1 MTLSD
6 TLASWREALP
16 TVLRRLVRKLIA
28 GLVAALAVV
37 VVAAL
42 ALGLS
47 WLTHRP
53 VGYSGNARVSSLISP
68 DFASGFEVAWE
79 MTSAELGTDA
89 PVREIVNVDGTAV
102 IFASTHV
109 SSDDP
114 LSGTLIGIDASGHTP
129 TVLWRHDIHN
139 GNMNLLIWED
149 SIVAGDET
157 IRAADGAVTAT
168 WETPLPTTTRYT
180 YYADPAVPAT
190 LVGNVLPIRE
200 GSRFVQVT
208 WPVALVCA
216 PTDTRYLYIGPTTE
230 FTCTAWHKDGSQ
242 AWSYVTS
249 TEKDHQRGPINTPA
263 VDGHILVGHHRDHR
277 RYDGDGFLNLADG
290 TFTRGDAPDGRDVA
304 AMLPASDGWITVL
317 SSGPY
322 WQDEEFVVYNPD
334 GTERERTARSV
345 GSGDWTRI
353 QYMTCWDTTGHIIT
367 PTAEQTL
374 ETLRSERVSW
384 APLCTQP
391 PTIGSETDIGFING
405 KALMSTNKD
414 GSPETDSYPN
424 DSILASDG
432 SLILYSPLPWSA
444 DEPKRRATSVSQSFY
459 SAPAGVALSNLTE
472 VGAYGATPLYDDLLI
487 AKTIYPNS
495 SWARYLGFYPHPDMV
510 LMGITPRRAS

>member
-1 MTLSD
+1 MNLPKKLTSLREVLPILLRC
-6 TLASWREALP
+6 LA
-16 TVLRRLVRKLIA
+16 I
-28 GLVAALAVV
+28 ALAVALV
-37 VVAAL
+37 SAL
-42 ALGLS
+42 AVGTS

-53 VGYSGNARVSSLISP
+53 VGYSGDAHASSFISP

-89 PVREIVNVDGTAV
+89 PIQEIVQIDGTIV
-102 IFASTHV
+102 IFASTRV

-114 LSGTLIGIDASGHTP
+114 LSGTLIGIDASGRTP

-168 WETPLPTTTRYT
+168 WETPLPTTMRFG
-180 YYADPAVPAT
+180 YYANPAVPAT
-190 LVGNVLPIRE
+190 LVGSVRPIRE

-216 PTDTRYLYIGPTTE
+216 PTDTRFLYIGPRTE

-249 TEKDHQRGPINTPA
+249 TEEDHQRGPLNTPA
-263 VDGHILVGHHRDHR
+263 VDGHILVGRYSDYR

-290 TFTRGDAPDGRDVA
+290 TYTRGDTQDGIDA
-304 AMLPASDGWITVL
+304 TKLFPASDGWIYTA
-317 SSGPY
+317 SSGPS
-322 WQDEEFVVYNPD
+322 WQDQEFVVYNPD

-345 GSGDWTRI
+345 GSRDWLKI
-353 QYMTCWDTTGHIIT
+353 LHMTCWNTTGHIIT
-367 PTAEQTL
+367 PTAEQAL
-374 ETLRSERVSW
+374 ETLRSEQVSW

-391 PTIGSETDIGFING
+391 PTYSETDIGFING
-405 KALMSTNKD
+405 RPLMTTNKD
-414 GSPETDSYPN
+414 GSPETDSYPD

-432 SLILYSPLPWSA
+432 SLILSPSSTWSA
-444 DEPKRRATSVSQSFY
+444 DEPRRRATYASQSLY
-459 SAPAGVALSNLTE
+459 SAPEGVLLSNLTE

-487 AKTIYPNS
+487 AKPQHPNS
-495 SWARYLGFYPHPDMV
+495 SWHRYLGTYPHSDTV
-510 LMGITPRRAS
+510 LMGITPKRAD

>member
-1 MTLSD
+1 MTLSN
-6 TLASWREALP
+6 TLTSWRKSLP
-16 TVLRRLVRKLIA
+16 TILRCLAI
-28 GLVAALAVV
+28 ALAVALV
-37 VVAAL
+37 SAL
-42 ALGLS
+42 AVSAS

-53 VGYSGNARVSSLISP
+53 VGYSGNARVSSFISP
-68 DFASGFEVAWE
+68 DFASGFDVAWE

-102 IFASTHV
+102 IFASSLA

-114 LSGTLIGIDASGHTP
+114 LSGTLIGIDASGRTP

-157 IRAADGAVTAT
+157 IRASDGTVTAT
-168 WETPLPTTTRYT
+168 WETPLPTTMRFG
-180 YYADPAVPAT
+180 YYANPAVPAT
-190 LVGNVLPIRE
+190 LVGNVQPIRE

-216 PTDTRYLYIGPTTE
+216 PTDTRYLYVGPTTE

-249 TEKDHQRGPINTPA
+249 TEKDHQRGPITTPA
-263 VDGHILVGHHRDHR
+263 VNGYILVGHLNQEYR
-277 RYDGDGFLNLADG
+277 RYDADGFLNLADG
-290 TFTRGDAPDGRDVA
+290 TYTRGDTQDGIDATR
-304 AMLPASDGWITVL
+304 LFPASDGWITTL
-317 SSGPY
+317 SSNPNSLDMEY
-322 WQDEEFVVYNPD
+322 VVYNQD

-345 GSGDWTRI
+345 GSRDWLRI
-353 QYMTCWDTTGHIIT
+353 LHMTCWDTTGHIIT
-367 PTAEQTL
+367 PTAEQAL
-374 ETLRSERVSW
+374 ETLRSEEVSW

-391 PTIGSETDIGFING
+391 PTYSETDIGFING
-405 KALMSTNKD
+405 RPLMTTNKD
-414 GSPETDSYPN
+414 GSPKTDSYPD

-432 SLILYSPLPWSA
+432 SLILYPASTWTADTPRQAVSLSQPLC
-444 DEPKRRATSVSQSFY
+444 
-459 SAPAGVALSNLTE
+459 SAPEGVLLSNLTE

-487 AKTIYPNS
+487 AKPNHPDS
-495 SWARYLGFYPHPDMV
+495 SWHRYLGTYPHSDTV
-510 LMGITPRRAS
+510 LMGITPKRAG

>member
-1 MTLSD
+1 MTLSN
-6 TLASWREALP
+6 TLTSWRKSLP
-16 TVLRRLVRKLIA
+16 ILLRCLAI
-28 GLVAALAVV
+28 ALAVALV
-37 VVAAL
+37 SAL
-42 ALGLS
+42 AVSAS

-53 VGYSGNARVSSLISP
+53 VGYSGDAHASSLISP
-68 DFASGFEVAWE
+68 DFASGFDVAWE

-102 IFASTHV
+102 IFASTRV

-114 LSGTLIGIDASGHTP
+114 LSGTLIGIDASGRTP

-168 WETPLPTTTRYT
+168 WETPLPTTMRFG
-180 YYADPAVPAT
+180 YYANPAVPAT
-190 LVGNVLPIRE
+190 LVGNVQPIKE

-216 PTDTRYLYIGPTTE
+216 PTDTRYLYVGPTTE

-249 TEKDHQRGPINTPA
+249 TEEDHQRGPITTPA
-263 VDGHILVGHHRDHR
+263 VNGYILTGRINQER
-277 RYDGDGFLNLADG
+277 ERYEADGFLNLADG
-290 TFTRGDAPDGRDVA
+290 TYTRGDTHDGIDATR
-304 AMLPASDGWITVL
+304 LFPASDGWITTL
-317 SSGPY
+317 SSNPNSLDMEY
-322 WQDEEFVVYNPD
+322 VVYNPD

-345 GSGDWTRI
+345 GSRDWLRI
-353 QYMTCWDTTGHIIT
+353 LHMTCWDTTGHIIT
-367 PTAEQTL
+367 PTAERAL
-374 ETLRSERVSW
+374 ETLRSEEVSW

-391 PTIGSETDIGFING
+391 PTYSETDIGFING
-405 KALMSTNKD
+405 RPLMTTNKD
-414 GSPETDSYPN
+414 GSPKTDSYPD

-432 SLILYSPLPWSA
+432 SLILYPSSTWTDDTSRQAVSLSQPL
-444 DEPKRRATSVSQSFY
+444 Y
-459 SAPAGVALSNLTE
+459 SAPEGVLLSNLTE

-487 AKTIYPNS
+487 AKPKHPNS
-495 SWARYLGFYPHPDMV
+495 SWHRYLGTYPHSDTV
-510 LMGITPRRAS
+510 LMGITPKRAG

>member
-16 TVLRRLVRKLIA
+16 TVLRCLAITLGVALV
-28 GLVAALAVV
+28 GALAV
-37 VVAAL
+37 
-42 ALGLS
+42 GSS
-47 WLTHRP
+47 WLMHRP
-53 VGYSGNARVSSLISP
+53 VGYSGDAHASSLISP
-68 DFASGFEVAWE
+68 DFASGFQVAWE
-79 MTSAELGTDA
+79 MTSTDLGTDA
-89 PVREIVNVDGTAV
+89 PIQEIVQIGGTAV
-102 IFASTHV
+102 IFASSLA

-129 TVLWRHDIHN
+129 TVLWHHDIHH
-139 GNMNLLIWED
+139 GDANLLIWDD

-157 IRAADGAVTAT
+157 IRASDGAVTAT

-216 PTDTRYLYIGPTTE
+216 PTDTRYLYVDPTTE

-249 TEKDHQRGPINTPA
+249 TETDHQRGPINTPA

-317 SSGPY
+317 SSDPNSRDMEY
-322 WQDEEFVVYNPD
+322 VVYNPD
-334 GTERERTARSV
+334 GTERERAAYTI

-374 ETLRSERVSW
+374 ETLRSEQVSW

-405 KALMSTNKD
+405 KALMSTNED
-414 GSPETDSYPN
+414 GSPETGTYP
-424 DSILASDG
+424 DGSILASDG
-432 SLILYSPLPWSA
+432 SLILYPSSTWSA
-444 DEPKRRATSVSQSFY
+444 DEPRRRATYASQPLY

-487 AKTIYPNS
+487 AEPKHPNS
-495 SWARYLGFYPHPDMV
+495 SWARYLGTYPHPDTV
-510 LMGITPRRAS
+510 LMGITPKRAS

>member
-1 MTLSD
+1 MTTS
-6 TLASWREALP
+6 
-16 TVLRRLVRKLIA
+16 LRRLPRPVRKLIA
-28 GLVAALAVV
+28 AIAVLI
-37 VVAAL
+37 VAAL

-53 VGYSGNARVSSLISP
+53 TGYSGNARVSSFISP
-68 DFASGFEVAWE
+68 DFASGFDVAWE

-89 PVREIVNVDGTAV
+89 PVHEIVNVDGTAV
-102 IFASTHV
+102 IFASSLA

-114 LSGTLIGIDASGHTP
+114 LSGTLIGIDASGRTP

-157 IRAADGAVTAT
+157 IRAADGAVTVT
-168 WETPLPTTTRYT
+168 WETPLPTTMRFG
-180 YYADPAVPAT
+180 YYANPAVPAT
-190 LVGNVLPIRE
+190 LVGNVQPIRE

-216 PTDTRYLYIGPTTE
+216 PTDTRYLYVGPTTE

-249 TEKDHQRGPINTPA
+249 TEEDHQRGPITTPA
-263 VDGHILVGHHRDHR
+263 VNGYILVGRLNQEQR
-277 RYDGDGFLNLADG
+277 RYDADGFLNLADG
-290 TFTRGDAPDGRDVA
+290 TYTRGDTQDGINA
-304 AMLPASDGWITVL
+304 STLFPASDGWIGTA
-317 SSGPY
+317 SSDPS
-322 WQDEEFVVYNPD
+322 WQDQEFVVYNPD

-345 GSGDWTRI
+345 GSRDWLRI
-353 QYMTCWDTTGHIIT
+353 LHMTCWDTTGHIIT
-367 PTAEQTL
+367 PTAEQAL
-374 ETLRSERVSW
+374 ETLRSEEVSW

-391 PTIGSETDIGFING
+391 PTYSETDIGFING
-405 KALMSTNKD
+405 RPLMTTNKD
-414 GSPETDSYPN
+414 GSPETDSYPD

-432 SLILYSPLPWSA
+432 SLILSPSSTWSA
-444 DEPKRRATSVSQSFY
+444 DEPRRRATYASQHLY
-459 SAPAGVALSNLTE
+459 STPEGVLLSNLTE

-487 AKTIYPNS
+487 AKPNHPDS
-495 SWARYLGFYPHPDMV
+495 SWHRYLGTYPHSDTV
-510 LMGITPRRAS
+510 LMGITPKRAG

>member
-1 MTLSD
+1 MNLPKKLTSL
-6 TLASWREALP
+6 REALP
-16 TVLRRLVRKLIA
+16 ILLRCLAI
-28 GLVAALAVV
+28 ALAVALV
-37 VVAAL
+37 SAL
-42 ALGLS
+42 AVSAS
-47 WLTHRP
+47 WLMHRP
-53 VGYSGNARVSSLISP
+53 VGYSGNARVSSFISP
-68 DFASGFEVAWE
+68 DFASGFDVAWE

-102 IFASTHV
+102 IFASSLA

-114 LSGTLIGIDASGHTP
+114 LSGTLIGIDASGRTP

-168 WETPLPTTTRYT
+168 WETPLPTTMRFG
-180 YYADPAVPAT
+180 YYADGAAVPAT
-190 LVGNVLPIRE
+190 LVGNVQPIKE

-216 PTDTRYLYIGPTTE
+216 PTDTRYSFAVPTTQ
-230 FTCTAWHKDGSQ
+230 FTCTAWRKDGSQ
-242 AWSYVTS
+242 AWSYVTG
-249 TEKDHQRGPINTPA
+249 TEGDIQRGPITTPA
-263 VDGHILVGHHRDHR
+263 VNGYILAGRLNR
-277 RYDGDGFLNLADG
+277 EKSWQYEADGFLNLADG
-290 TFTRGDAPDGRDVA
+290 TYTRGDTQDGIDA
-304 AMLPASDGWITVL
+304 AMLFPASDGWIDTA

-345 GSGDWTRI
+345 GSRDWLRI
-353 QYMTCWDTTGHIIT
+353 LHMTCWDTTGHIIT
-367 PTAEQTL
+367 PTAEQAL
-374 ETLRSERVSW
+374 ETLHSEEVSW

-391 PTIGSETDIGFING
+391 PTYSAAFIGFING
-405 KALMSTNKD
+405 RPLMSTNED
-414 GSPETDSYPN
+414 GSPETDSYPD

-432 SLILYSPLPWSA
+432 SLILYPASTWTADTSRQGVSLSQPL
-444 DEPKRRATSVSQSFY
+444 Y
-459 SAPAGVALSNLTE
+459 SAPEGVLLSNLTE

-487 AKTIYPNS
+487 AKPNHPDS
-495 SWARYLGFYPHPDMV
+495 SWHRYLGTYPHSDTV
-510 LMGITPRRAS
+510 LMGVTPKRAG

>member
-1 MTLSD
+1 MTLSN
-6 TLASWREALP
+6 TLTSWRKSLP
-16 TVLRRLVRKLIA
+16 ILLRCLAI
-28 GLVAALAVV
+28 ALAVALV
-37 VVAAL
+37 SAL
-42 ALGLS
+42 AVSAS

-53 VGYSGNARVSSLISP
+53 VGYSGDAHASSLISP
-68 DFASGFEVAWE
+68 DFASGFDVAWE

-89 PVREIVNVDGTAV
+89 PIQEIVQIDGTAV
-102 IFASTHV
+102 IFASTRV

-114 LSGTLIGIDASGHTP
+114 LSGTLIGIDASGRTP

-168 WETPLPTTTRYT
+168 WETPLPTTMRFG
-180 YYADPAVPAT
+180 YYANPAVPAT
-190 LVGNVLPIRE
+190 LVGNVQPIKE

-216 PTDTRYLYIGPTTE
+216 PTDTRYLYVGPTTE

-249 TEKDHQRGPINTPA
+249 TEEDHQRGPITTPA
-263 VDGHILVGHHRDHR
+263 VNGYILTGRINQER
-277 RYDGDGFLNLADG
+277 ERYEADGFLNLADG
-290 TFTRGDAPDGRDVA
+290 TYTRGDTHDGIDATR
-304 AMLPASDGWITVL
+304 LFPASDGWITTL
-317 SSGPY
+317 SSNPNSLDMEY
-322 WQDEEFVVYNPD
+322 VVYNPD

-345 GSGDWTRI
+345 GSRDWLRI
-353 QYMTCWDTTGHIIT
+353 LHMTCWDTTGHIIT
-367 PTAEQTL
+367 PTAEQAL
-374 ETLRSERVSW
+374 ETLRSEEVSW

-391 PTIGSETDIGFING
+391 PTYSETDIGFING
-405 KALMSTNKD
+405 RPLMTTNKD
-414 GSPETDSYPN
+414 GSPETDSYPD

-432 SLILYSPLPWSA
+432 SLILYPASTWTADTPRQAVSLSQPLC
-444 DEPKRRATSVSQSFY
+444 
-459 SAPAGVALSNLTE
+459 SAPEGVLLSNLTE

-487 AKTIYPNS
+487 AKPKHPNS
-495 SWARYLGFYPHPDMV
+495 SWHRYLGTYPHSDTV
-510 LMGITPRRAS
+510 LMGITPKRAG

>member
-1 MTLSD
+1 MTTSI
-6 TLASWREALP
+6 
-16 TVLRRLVRKLIA
+16 RRLPRPVRKLIA
-28 GLVAALAVV
+28 AIAVLI
-37 VVAAL
+37 VAAL

-53 VGYSGNARVSSLISP
+53 TGYSGNARVSSFISP
-68 DFASGFEVAWE
+68 DFASGFDVAWE

-89 PVREIVNVDGTAV
+89 PIREIVNVDGTAV
-102 IFASTHV
+102 IFASSLA

-114 LSGTLIGIDASGHTP
+114 LSGTLIGIDASGRTP
-129 TVLWRHDIHN
+129 TVLWRHDIQN

-168 WETPLPTTTRYT
+168 WETPLPTTMRFG
-180 YYADPAVPAT
+180 YYANPAVPAT
-190 LVGNVLPIRE
+190 LVGNVQPIRE

-216 PTDTRYLYIGPTTE
+216 PTDTRYLYVGPTTE

-249 TEKDHQRGPINTPA
+249 TEKDHQRGPITTPA
-263 VDGHILVGHHRDHR
+263 VNGYILVGRLNQEYR
-277 RYDGDGFLNLADG
+277 RYDADGFLNLADG
-290 TFTRGDAPDGRDVA
+290 TYTRGDTQDGINA
-304 AMLPASDGWITVL
+304 STLFPASDGWIGTA
-317 SSGPY
+317 SSDPY
-322 WQDEEFVVYNPD
+322 WQDQEFVVYNPD

-345 GSGDWTRI
+345 GSRDWLRI
-353 QYMTCWDTTGHIIT
+353 LHMTCWDTTGHIIT
-367 PTAEQTL
+367 PTAEQAL
-374 ETLRSERVSW
+374 ETLRSEEVSW

-391 PTIGSETDIGFING
+391 PTYSETDIGFING
-405 KALMSTNKD
+405 RPLMSTNED
-414 GSPETDSYPN
+414 GSPETDSYPD

-432 SLILYSPLPWSA
+432 SLILYPASTWTADTSRQAVSLSQPL
-444 DEPKRRATSVSQSFY
+444 Y
-459 SAPAGVALSNLTE
+459 SAPEGVLLSNLTE

-487 AKTIYPNS
+487 AKPKHPNS
-495 SWARYLGFYPHPDMV
+495 SWHRYLGTYPHSDTV
-510 LMGITPRRAS
+510 LMGITPKRAG

>member
-1 MTLSD
+1 MTLSN
-6 TLASWREALP
+6 TLTSRRKSLP
-16 TVLRRLVRKLIA
+16 TILRRLAI
-28 GLVAALAVV
+28 ALAVALV
-37 VVAAL
+37 SAL
-42 ALGLS
+42 AVGSS

-53 VGYSGNARVSSLISP
+53 VGYSGDAHASSLISP
-68 DFASGFEVAWE
+68 DFASGFDVAWE

-89 PVREIVNVDGTAV
+89 PIREIVNVDGTAV
-102 IFASTHV
+102 IFTSSLA

-114 LSGTLIGIDASGHTP
+114 RSGTLIGIDASGRTP

-168 WETPLPTTTRYT
+168 WETPLPTTMRFG
-180 YYADPAVPAT
+180 YYADGAAVPAT
-190 LVGNVLPIRE
+190 LVGNVQPIKE

-216 PTDTRYLYIGPTTE
+216 PTDTRYSFAVPTTQ
-230 FTCTAWHKDGSQ
+230 FTCTAWRKDGSQ
-242 AWSYVTS
+242 AWSYVTG
-249 TEKDHQRGPINTPA
+249 TEGDIQRGPITTPA
-263 VDGHILVGHHRDHR
+263 VNGYILAGRLNR
-277 RYDGDGFLNLADG
+277 EKSWQYEADGFLNLADG
-290 TFTRGDAPDGRDVA
+290 TYTRGDTQDGIDA
-304 AMLPASDGWITVL
+304 AMLFPASDGWIDTA

-345 GSGDWTRI
+345 GSRDWLRI
-353 QYMTCWDTTGHIIT
+353 LHMTCWDTTGHIIT
-367 PTAEQTL
+367 PTAEQAL
-374 ETLRSERVSW
+374 ETLHSEEVSW

-391 PTIGSETDIGFING
+391 PTYSVAFIGFING
-405 KALMSTNKD
+405 RPLMSTNED
-414 GSPETDSYPN
+414 GSPETDSYPD

-432 SLILYSPLPWSA
+432 SLILYPASTWTADTSRQGVSLSQPL
-444 DEPKRRATSVSQSFY
+444 Y
-459 SAPAGVALSNLTE
+459 SAPEGVLLSNLTE

-487 AKTIYPNS
+487 AKPNHPDS
-495 SWARYLGFYPHPDMV
+495 SWHRYLGTYPHSDTV
-510 LMGITPRRAS
+510 LMGITPKRAS

>member
-1 MTLSD
+1 MTTS
-6 TLASWREALP
+6 
-16 TVLRRLVRKLIA
+16 LRRLPRPVRKLIA
-28 GLVAALAVV
+28 AIAVLI
-37 VVAAL
+37 VAAL

-53 VGYSGNARVSSLISP
+53 TGYSGNARVSSFISP
-68 DFASGFEVAWE
+68 DFASGFDVAWE

-102 IFASTHV
+102 IFASSLA

-114 LSGTLIGIDASGHTP
+114 LSGTLIGIDASGRTP

-168 WETPLPTTTRYT
+168 WETPLPTTMRFG
-180 YYADPAVPAT
+180 YYANPAVPAT
-190 LVGNVLPIRE
+190 LVGNVQPIRE

-216 PTDTRYLYIGPTTE
+216 PTDTRYLYIGPRTE

-249 TEKDHQRGPINTPA
+249 TEEDHQRGPITTPA
-263 VDGHILVGHHRDHR
+263 VNGYILVGRLNQEQR
-277 RYDGDGFLNLADG
+277 RYDADGFLNLADG
-290 TFTRGDAPDGRDVA
+290 TYTRGDTQDGINA
-304 AMLPASDGWITVL
+304 STLFPASDGWIGTA
-317 SSGPY
+317 SSDPY
-322 WQDEEFVVYNPD
+322 WQDQEFVIYNPD
-334 GTERERTARSV
+334 GTERERTARSL
-345 GSGDWTRI
+345 GSRDWLKI
-353 QYMTCWDTTGHIIT
+353 LHMTCWDTTGHIIT
-367 PTAEQTL
+367 PTAEQAL
-374 ETLRSERVSW
+374 ETLRSEEVSW

-391 PTIGSETDIGFING
+391 PTYSETDIGFING
-405 KALMSTNKD
+405 RPLMTTNKD
-414 GSPETDSYPN
+414 GSPETDSYP
-424 DSILASDG
+424 DDWILASDG
-432 SLILYSPLPWSA
+432 SLILSPSSTWSA
-444 DEPKRRATSVSQSFY
+444 DEPRRRATYASQHLY
-459 SAPAGVALSNLTE
+459 SAPEGVLLSNLTE

-487 AKTIYPNS
+487 AKPNHPDS
-495 SWARYLGFYPHPDMV
+495 SWRQYLGTYPHSGTV
-510 LMGITPRRAS
+510 LMGITPKRAG

>member
-1 MTLSD
+1 MTTSI
-6 TLASWREALP
+6 
-16 TVLRRLVRKLIA
+16 RRLPRPVRKLIA
-28 GLVAALAVV
+28 AIAVLI
-37 VVAAL
+37 VAAL

-53 VGYSGNARVSSLISP
+53 TGYSGNARVSSFISP
-68 DFASGFEVAWE
+68 DFASGFDVAWE

-89 PVREIVNVDGTAV
+89 PIREIVNVDGTAV
-102 IFASTHV
+102 IFASSLA

-114 LSGTLIGIDASGHTP
+114 LSGTLIGIDASGRTP

-168 WETPLPTTTRYT
+168 WETPLPTTMRFG
-180 YYADPAVPAT
+180 YYANPAVPAT
-190 LVGNVLPIRE
+190 LVGNVQPIRE

-216 PTDTRYLYIGPTTE
+216 PTDTRYLYVGPTTE

-249 TEKDHQRGPINTPA
+249 TEKDHQRGPITTPA
-263 VDGHILVGHHRDHR
+263 VNGYILVGRLNQEYR
-277 RYDGDGFLNLADG
+277 RYDADGFLNLADG
-290 TFTRGDAPDGRDVA
+290 TYTRGDTQDGINA
-304 AMLPASDGWITVL
+304 STLFPASDGWIGTA
-317 SSGPY
+317 SSDPY
-322 WQDEEFVVYNPD
+322 WQDQEFVVYNPD

-345 GSGDWTRI
+345 GSRDWLRI
-353 QYMTCWDTTGHIIT
+353 LHMTCWDTTGHIIT
-367 PTAEQTL
+367 PTAEQAL
-374 ETLRSERVSW
+374 ETLRSEEVSW

-391 PTIGSETDIGFING
+391 PTYSETDIGFING
-405 KALMSTNKD
+405 RPLMSTNED
-414 GSPETDSYPN
+414 GSPETDSYPD

-432 SLILYSPLPWSA
+432 SLILYPASTWTADTSRQAVSLSQPL
-444 DEPKRRATSVSQSFY
+444 Y
-459 SAPAGVALSNLTE
+459 SAPEGVLLSNLTE

-487 AKTIYPNS
+487 AKPKHPNS
-495 SWARYLGFYPHPDMV
+495 SWHRYLGTYPHSDTV
-510 LMGITPRRAS
+510 LMGITPKRAG

>member
-1 MTLSD
+1 MNLPKKLTSL
-6 TLASWREALP
+6 REALP
-16 TVLRRLVRKLIA
+16 ILLRCLAI
-28 GLVAALAVV
+28 ALAVALV
-37 VVAAL
+37 SAL
-42 ALGLS
+42 AVSAS
-47 WLTHRP
+47 WLMHRP
-53 VGYSGNARVSSLISP
+53 VGYSGNARVSSFISP
-68 DFASGFEVAWE
+68 DFASGFDVAWE

-102 IFASTHV
+102 IFASSLA

-114 LSGTLIGIDASGHTP
+114 LSGTLIGIDASGRTP

-168 WETPLPTTTRYT
+168 WETPLPTTLRFS
-180 YYADPAVPAT
+180 YYADKAVPAT
-190 LVGNVLPIRE
+190 LVGNFRPIRE

-216 PTDTRYLYIGPTTE
+216 PTDTEHLYNGPTTE

-249 TEKDHQRGPINTPA
+249 TEEDHQRGPINTPA
-263 VDGHILVGHHRDHR
+263 VDGHILVGHYSDYR

-290 TFTRGDAPDGRDVA
+290 TYTRGDTQDGINATR
-304 AMLPASDGWITVL
+304 LFPASDGWITTL
-317 SSGPY
+317 SSNPNSLDMEY
-322 WQDEEFVVYNPD
+322 VVYNQD

-345 GSGDWTRI
+345 GSRDWLRI
-353 QYMTCWDTTGHIIT
+353 LHMTCWDTTGHIIT
-367 PTAEQTL
+367 PTAEQAL
-374 ETLRSERVSW
+374 ETLRSEEVSW

-391 PTIGSETDIGFING
+391 PTYSETDIGFING
-405 KALMSTNKD
+405 RPLMTTNKD
-414 GSPETDSYPN
+414 GSPKTDSYPD

-432 SLILYSPLPWSA
+432 SLILYPASTWTADTPRQAVSLSQPLC
-444 DEPKRRATSVSQSFY
+444 
-459 SAPAGVALSNLTE
+459 SAPEGVLLSNLTE

-487 AKTIYPNS
+487 AKPNHPDS
-495 SWARYLGFYPHPDMV
+495 SWHRYLGTYPHSDTV
-510 LMGITPRRAS
+510 LMGITPKRAG

>member
-1 MTLSD
+1 MTLSN
-6 TLASWREALP
+6 TLTSWRKSLP
-16 TVLRRLVRKLIA
+16 IILRCLAI
-28 GLVAALAVV
+28 ALAVALV
-37 VVAAL
+37 SAL
-42 ALGLS
+42 AVGAS
-47 WLTHRP
+47 WLMHRP
-53 VGYSGNARVSSLISP
+53 VGYSGNARVSSFISP
-68 DFASGFEVAWE
+68 DFASGFDVAWE

-102 IFASTHV
+102 IFASSLA

-114 LSGTLIGIDASGHTP
+114 LSGTLIGIDASGRTP

-139 GNMNLLIWED
+139 GDMNLLIWED

-168 WETPLPTTTRYT
+168 WETPLPTTMRFG
-180 YYADPAVPAT
+180 YYANPAVPAT
-190 LVGNVLPIRE
+190 LVGNVQPIRE

-216 PTDTRYLYIGPTTE
+216 PTDTRYLYVGPTTE

-263 VDGHILVGHHRDHR
+263 VDGHILVGHYSDYR

-290 TFTRGDAPDGRDVA
+290 TYTRGDTQDGINA
-304 AMLPASDGWITVL
+304 TMLFPASDGWIYTA

-322 WQDEEFVVYNPD
+322 WQDEEFVVYNPN
-334 GTERERTARSV
+334 GTERERTARSL
-345 GSGDWTRI
+345 GSRDWLKI
-353 QYMTCWDTTGHIIT
+353 LHMTCWDTTGHIIT
-367 PTAEQTL
+367 PTAEQAL
-374 ETLRSERVSW
+374 ETLRSEEVSW

-391 PTIGSETDIGFING
+391 PTYSETDIGFING
-405 KALMSTNKD
+405 RPLMSTNED
-414 GSPETDSYPN
+414 GSPETDSYPD

-432 SLILYSPLPWSA
+432 SLILYPSSTWSA
-444 DEPKRRATSVSQSFY
+444 DEPRRRATYASQPLY
-459 SAPAGVALSNLTE
+459 SAPEGVALSNLTE

-487 AKTIYPNS
+487 AEPKHPNS
-495 SWARYLGFYPHPDMV
+495 SWHRYLGTYPHSDTV
-510 LMGITPRRAS
+510 LMGITPKRAG

>member
-1 MTLSD
+1 MTLSN
-6 TLASWREALP
+6 TLTSWRKSLP
-16 TVLRRLVRKLIA
+16 TILRRLAI
-28 GLVAALAVV
+28 ALAVALV
-37 VVAAL
+37 SAL
-42 ALGLS
+42 AVGSS

-53 VGYSGNARVSSLISP
+53 VGYSGDAHASSLISP
-68 DFASGFEVAWE
+68 DFASGFDVAWE

-89 PVREIVNVDGTAV
+89 PIREIVNVDGTAV
-102 IFASTHV
+102 IFTSSLA

-114 LSGTLIGIDASGHTP
+114 RSGTLIGIDASGRTP

-168 WETPLPTTTRYT
+168 WETPLPTTMRFG
-180 YYADPAVPAT
+180 YYADGAAVPAT
-190 LVGNVLPIRE
+190 LVGNVQPIKE

-216 PTDTRYLYIGPTTE
+216 PTDTRYSFAVPTTQ
-230 FTCTAWHKDGSQ
+230 FTCTAWRKDGSQ
-242 AWSYVTS
+242 AWSYVTG
-249 TEKDHQRGPINTPA
+249 TEGDIQRGPITTPA
-263 VDGHILVGHHRDHR
+263 VNGYILAGRLNR
-277 RYDGDGFLNLADG
+277 EKSRQYEADGFLNLADG
-290 TFTRGDAPDGRDVA
+290 TYTRGDTQDGIDA
-304 AMLPASDGWITVL
+304 AMLFPASDGWIDTA

-345 GSGDWTRI
+345 GSRDWLRI
-353 QYMTCWDTTGHIIT
+353 LHMTCWDTTGHIIT
-367 PTAEQTL
+367 PTAEQAL
-374 ETLRSERVSW
+374 ETLRSEEVSW

-391 PTIGSETDIGFING
+391 PTYSVAFIGFING
-405 KALMSTNKD
+405 RPLMSTNED
-414 GSPETDSYPN
+414 GSPETDSYPD

-432 SLILYSPLPWSA
+432 SLILYPASTWTADTSRQAVSLSQPL
-444 DEPKRRATSVSQSFY
+444 Y
-459 SAPAGVALSNLTE
+459 SAPEGVLLSNLTE

-487 AKTIYPNS
+487 AKPNHPDS
-495 SWARYLGFYPHPDMV
+495 SWHRYLGTYPHSDTV
-510 LMGITPRRAS
+510 LMGITPKRAD

>member
-16 TVLRRLVRKLIA
+16 SILRRLAIA
-28 GLVAALAVV
+28 LGVALVGALAV
-37 VVAAL
+37 
-42 ALGLS
+42 GSS
-47 WLTHRP
+47 WLMHRP
-53 VGYSGNARVSSLISP
+53 VGYSGDAHTSSLISP
-68 DFASGFEVAWE
+68 DFASGFDVAWE
-79 MTSAELGTDA
+79 LTAAELGTYA

-102 IFASTHV
+102 IFASSLA

-129 TVLWRHDIHN
+129 TVLWRHDIHH
-139 GNMNLLIWED
+139 GDANLLIWED

-157 IRAADGAVTAT
+157 IRASDGAVTAT

-216 PTDTRYLYIGPTTE
+216 PTDTRYLYVGPTTE

-263 VDGHILVGHHRDHR
+263 VDGHILVGHYSDYR

-290 TFTRGDAPDGRDVA
+290 TYTRGDTQDGINA
-304 AMLPASDGWITVL
+304 STLFPASDGWIGTA
-317 SSGPY
+317 SSDPY
-322 WQDEEFVVYNPD
+322 WQDQEFVVYNPD

-345 GSGDWTRI
+345 GSRDWLKI
-353 QYMTCWDTTGHIIT
+353 LHMTCWDTTGHIIT
-367 PTAEQTL
+367 PTAEQAL
-374 ETLRSERVSW
+374 ETLRSEEVSW

-391 PTIGSETDIGFING
+391 PTYSETDIGFING
-405 KALMSTNKD
+405 RPLMTTNKD
-414 GSPETDSYPN
+414 GSPKTDSYPD

-432 SLILYSPLPWSA
+432 SLILSPSSTWSA
-444 DEPKRRATSVSQSFY
+444 DEPRRRATYASQPLY

-487 AKTIYPNS
+487 AEPKHPNS
-495 SWARYLGFYPHPDMV
+495 SWARYLGTYPHPDTV
-510 LMGITPRRAS
+510 LMGITPKRAG